1 MYELMDRMTEWLA
14 EVRKLP
20 PATLINLMAL
30 GTKVT
35 RLLDLKDR
43 LLGSSARAVA
53 GDDDAR

>member
-1 MYELMDRMTEWLA
+1 
-14 EVRKLP
+14 
-20 PATLINLMAL
+20 MAL